1 MASQRPAHKAAQ
13 IMAVFEVPDA
23 FSKKVRAT
31 FTYSTSDYL
40 LIYWMPMMSQAL
52 CKTLK
57 TQW

>member
-1 MASQRPAHKAAQ
+1 MCDSVPALDHSCGGGFQVASQRPAHKAAQ

-40 LIYWMPMMSQAL
+40 LIY
-52 CKTLK
+52 
-57 TQW
+57 